1 MEINNMV
8 LIADGGSTKTAW
20 CLKMNGNVMER
31 FTTSGVNPSVQNADN
46 IKNVFVNEL
55 LPHICDVALV
65 SKVYFYGAGCTPQ
78 RKGVL
83 NDVFREIGFDNASLV
98 IESDM
103 LGAAKAV
110 CGDQPGVVGILGT
123 GSNSCLYDGEKIV
136 ANTPSLGYILG
147 DEGSGAVLGK
157 LFFNAMFKG
166 RLSEKLCREYLSES
180 KLEMA
185 DVIRKVYREPLANRF
200 LASTSLFIGKH
211 IHDPLLSALVV
222 DNFRSFLRNNILP
235 YGRKDLPVNA
245 IGSVAYY
252 FKEQLVIAA
261 NAEGFTVGEILQSPM
276 DGLLRYHSR

>member
-123 GSNSCLYDGEKIV
+123 GSNSCLYDGEKII

-166 RLSEKLCREYLSES
+166 RLSEKLCQEYLDES

-211 IHDPLLSALVV
+211 IQDPLLSALVV

-252 FKEQLVIAA
+252 FKEQLMIAA